1 MKAKSSITLI
11 ALFLAA
17 LVLLYLSYG
26 LVGSFT
32 LENWTLEGLP
42 QTYSVESVLLGAMGR
57 NRLAVSKKDMEKT
70 ISGLPYVE
78 NVSVKTKGK
87 TLRVS
92 GESIKDAIVITD
104 GDEWYLWSEG
114 FSSLDRRDASALS
127 ESLLV
132 LRIDS
137 DILSSA
143 LSYSFSRSEEKMMD
157 TLIQLGHSSNL
168 ITTAEYGNNNSGGYP
183 LSLKLGLDSLS
194 STLILVDAGDA
205 ERLEEALGIIENEYA
220 QRNDRLSGVRTEYV
234 LTGGRLIE
242 TR

>member
-42 QTYSVESVLLGAMGR
+42 RTYSIESVLLTAMGR
-57 NRLAVSKKDMEKT
+57 NRLAVSKKEMEKT
-70 ISGLPYVE
+70 ISDLPYVE
-78 NVSVKTKGK
+78 SVSVKTKGK
-87 TLRVS
+87 TLRVT
-92 GESIKDAIVITD
+92 GESTKDAIVITD
-104 GDEWYLWSEG
+104 GEEWYLWSDG

-132 LRIDS
+132 LRVDS

-143 LSYSFSRSEEKMMD
+143 LSYSFSRREEKMMD
-157 TLIQLGHSSNL
+157 TLIQLAHSSNL
-168 ITTAEYGNNNSGGYP
+168 ITTAEYGNNNSGEYP

-194 STLILVDAGDA
+194 STLILADAGDA